1 MGKAND
7 NTGNGWNDF
16 WAGMWNK
23 TFAGRDRQFDAI
35 NEQVAAE
42 NAKNEEAY
50 AKQKAINDK
59 QNTEA
64 ATSTAVAN
72 TENAARN
79 AAYES
84 ARNTGAGKAGAQAL
98 SGLTEDST
106 ASNATNINSALR
118 SGKVQSQ
125 NDYLTKMGYAKGLDQ
140 QASNLE
146 AGAFLNTLG
155 AIFGGAGSGASVGTS
170 IGGSGK

>member
-42 NAKNEEAY
+42 NARNEEAE
-50 AKQKAINDK
+50 AKKQAINDK
-59 QNTEA
+59 QNAEA
-64 ATSTAVAN
+64 ATSTTVAN
-72 TENAARN
+72 AENATRN

-84 ARNTGAGKAGAQAL
+84 ARNAGAGKAGAQAL

-106 ASNATNINSALR
+106 ASNTANINSALR
-118 SGKVQSQ
+118 SSRVQSQ

-140 QASNLE
+140 QAKNME
-146 AGAFLNTLG
+146 AGGWLNTLG
-155 AIFGGAGSGASVGTS
+155 AIFGGAGSGAGVGAS
-170 IGGSGK
+170 IGGSSQ

>member
-7 NTGNGWNDF
+7 NTGNGWDDF

-35 NEQVAAE
+35 NKQAA
-42 NAKNEEAY
+42 ATIEEEY
-50 AKQKAINDK
+50 ARRKAINDK
-59 QNTEA
+59 QNADAAA
-64 ATSTAVAN
+64 ATAAAN
-72 TENAARN
+72 TENVAKN

-84 ARNTGAGKAGAQAL
+84 ARNAGAGKAGAQAL

-106 ASNATNINSALR
+106 ASNTANVNSALR
-118 SGKVQSQ
+118 SGRVQSQ

-146 AGAFLNTLG
+146 AGSFLNTLG
-155 AIFGGAGSGASVGTS
+155 AIFGGAGSGAGVGAS

>member
-1 MGKAND
+1 MG
-7 NTGNGWNDF
+7 F
-16 WAGMWNK
+16 W
-23 TFAGRDRQFDAI
+23 DAI
-35 NEQVAAE
+35 LEGLDKIFTGGTIRQSQRNIAYGEQLKQQEAE
-42 NAKNEEAY
+42 NKAKAEEY

-59 QNTEA
+59 QNADAA
-64 ATSTAVAN
+64 ATTAAAN
-72 TENAARN
+72 TENVAKN

-84 ARNTGAGKAGAQAL
+84 ARNAGAGKAGAQAL

-106 ASNATNINSALR
+106 ASNTANVNSALR
-118 SGKVQSQ
+118 SGRVQSQ

-146 AGAFLNTLG
+146 AGSFLNTLG
-155 AIFGGAGSGASVGTS
+155 AIFGGAGSGAGVGAS